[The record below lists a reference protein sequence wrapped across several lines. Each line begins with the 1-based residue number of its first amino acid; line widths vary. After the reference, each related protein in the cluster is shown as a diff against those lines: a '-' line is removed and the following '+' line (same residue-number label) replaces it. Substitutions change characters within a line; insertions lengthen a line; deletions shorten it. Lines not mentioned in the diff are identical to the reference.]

1 VVFTILERLFE
12 PTVMFFGL
20 MNSLAMFQVIM
31 NKLLRDLINIEK
43 VESFINDIIIEI
55 ESEEDHDELV
65 EEILKR
71 REENDLYMKLEK

>member
-20 MNSLAMFQVIM
+20 MNSLAMFQIIM

>member
-1 VVFTILERLFE
+1 VVFTILKRLFE